1 MQKFTVISIN
11 ESTGQI
17 VSYHVYAENSLHA
30 FSTAAAMSDYLTMV
44 AALPGWQE
52 EDKGV
57 YFPGE
62 SPLDSEIALGQPE
75 VFGAP
80 VCQVT
85 ETEIAEVLRAYSLRV
100 SNTHGDSFE
109 EMAKKLIDDLDAC
122 DIISTAFEKVPA
134 DADAA
139 ACKKAVF
146 DEIHAALVKEGTI
159 EF

>member
-11 ESTGQI
+11 ESTSQV
-17 VSYHVYAENSLHA
+17 VSYHVFAENSLSA
-30 FSTAAAMSDYLTMV
+30 FSTAAAMCEDLTMV

-52 EDKGV
+52 EDTGV
-57 YFPGE
+57 FFPGE
-62 SPLDSEIALGQPE
+62 GPVDSGVALGQLE

-80 VCQVT
+80 TCQVT
-85 ETEIAEVLRAYSLRV
+85 EAEIAEVLRAYSLRV
-100 SNTHGDSFE
+100 SDTQGDTFE
-109 EMAKKLIDDLDAC
+109 EMAKELIDNLDVGE
-122 DIISTAFEKVPA
+122 IISTAFEKVPA